1 MKKLILGLCLAFG
14 ILAFSAPSFVNTKQI
29 ERKNYNIALDEDAAL
44 VYYGK
49 LGKNKDVIVTYFY
62 DGISGKTV
70 SKLLEREIIDK
81 LGVKLQGNFENNRY
95 YVSKYYDSN
104 ERKYIYHIVGK
115 KSKTED
121 CYISIAYL
129 TPENL
134 NDKQMVKDANTL
146 LNEAESN
153 LRG

>member
-81 LGVKLQGNFENNRY
+81 LGVKLQGNFENSRY
-95 YVSKYYDSN
+95 YISKYYDSS

-153 LRG
+153 LRR

>member
-1 MKKLILGLCLAFG
+1 MKKLILGLCLAFW

-81 LGVKLQGNFENNRY
+81 LGVKLQGNFENSRY
-95 YVSKYYDSN
+95 YISKYYDSS

>member
-1 MKKLILGLCLAFG
+1 MKKILLGLFLGLTA
-14 ILAFSAPSFVNTKQI
+14 LSFSAPSFVNTRQI
-29 ERKNYNIALDEDAAL
+29 ERKNYNIVLDEEAAL
-44 VYYGK
+44 VYFGI
-49 LGKNKDVIVTYFY
+49 LGKNREVIVTYFY
-62 DGISGKTV
+62 NGISAKAV
-70 SKLLEREIIDK
+70 SRLLEREIIDK

-115 KSKTED
+115 KSKTRN

-129 TPENL
+129 TDANL
-134 NDKQMVKDANTL
+134 NENQIVKDANTL
-146 LNEAESN
+146 LNDAESN

>member
-1 MKKLILGLCLAFG
+1 MKKILLGLFLGLTA
-14 ILAFSAPSFVNTKQI
+14 LSFSAPSFVNVKEI
-29 ERKNYNIALDEDAAL
+29 ERKNYNIVLDEDAAL

-81 LGVKLQGNFENNRY
+81 LGVKFQGNFENSRY
-95 YVSKYYDSN
+95 YISKYYGSG

-115 KSKTED
+115 KSKTRN

-129 TPENL
+129 TDANL
-134 NDKQMVKDANTL
+134 NENQIVKDANTL

-153 LRG
+153 LRR

>member
-1 MKKLILGLCLAFG
+1 MKKILLGLFLGLTA
-14 ILAFSAPSFVNTKQI
+14 LSFSAPRVVNMRQI
-29 ERKNYNIALDEDAAL
+29 ERKNYNIVLDEDAAL

-81 LGVKLQGNFENNRY
+81 LGVKFQGNFENSRY
-95 YVSKYYDSN
+95 YISKYYDSS

-115 KSKTED
+115 KSKTND

-134 NDKQMVKDANTL
+134 NDKQMVRDANTL

-153 LRG
+153 LRR

>member
-1 MKKLILGLCLAFG
+1 MKKILLGLFLGLTA
-14 ILAFSAPSFVNTKQI
+14 LSFSAPSFVNTRQI
-29 ERKNYNIALDEDAAL
+29 ERKNYNIVLDEDAAL

-81 LGVKLQGNFENNRY
+81 LGVKLQGNFENSRY
-95 YVSKYYDSN
+95 YISKYYDSS

>member
-81 LGVKLQGNFENNRY
+81 LGVKFQGNFENSRY
-95 YVSKYYDSN
+95 YISKYYDSS

-153 LRG
+153 LRR

>member
-81 LGVKLQGNFENNRY
+81 LGVKLQGNFENSRY
-95 YVSKYYDSN
+95 YISKYYDSS

>member
-1 MKKLILGLCLAFG
+1 MKKLILALCLAFG

-115 KSKTED
+115 KSKTRN

-129 TPENL
+129 TDANL
-134 NDKQMVKDANTL
+134 NENQIVKDANTL
-146 LNEAESN
+146 LNDAESN

>member
-1 MKKLILGLCLAFG
+1 MKKLILGLCLVFG
-14 ILAFSAPSFVNTKQI
+14 MAAFSAPSFVNTREI
-29 ERKNYNIALDEDAAL
+29 ERKNYNIVLDEDAAL

-81 LGVKLQGNFENNRY
+81 LGVKLQGNFENSRY
-95 YVSKYYDSN
+95 YISKYYDSS

-134 NDKQMVKDANTL
+134 NDKQMVRDANTL

>member
-1 MKKLILGLCLAFG
+1 MKKILLGLFLGLTA
-14 ILAFSAPSFVNTKQI
+14 LSFSAPSFVNVKEI

-81 LGVKLQGNFENNRY
+81 LGVKLQGNFENSRY
-95 YVSKYYDSN
+95 YISKYYDSS

>member
-81 LGVKLQGNFENNRY
+81 LGVKLQGNFENSRY
-95 YVSKYYDSN
+95 YISKYYDSS

-115 KSKTED
+115 KTKTED

-134 NDKQMVKDANTL
+134 NDKQMVRDANTL

>member
-81 LGVKLQGNFENNRY
+81 LGVKFQGNFENSRY
-95 YVSKYYDSN
+95 YISKYYDSS

>member
-14 ILAFSAPSFVNTKQI
+14 ILAFSAPSCVNTKQI

-81 LGVKLQGNFENNRY
+81 LGVKLQGNFENSRY
-95 YVSKYYDSN
+95 YISKYYDSS

>member
-1 MKKLILGLCLAFG
+1 MKKILLGLFLGLTA
-14 ILAFSAPSFVNTKQI
+14 LSFSAPSFVNTRQI
-29 ERKNYNIALDEDAAL
+29 ERKNYNIVLDEDAAL

-62 DGISGKTV
+62 DGISAKAV
-70 SKLLEREIIDK
+70 SRLLEREIIDK
-81 LGVKLQGNFENNRY
+81 LGVKFQGNFENSRY
-95 YVSKYYDSN
+95 YISKYYDSG

-115 KSKTED
+115 KSKTND

-134 NDKQMVKDANTL
+134 NDKQMVRDANTL
-146 LNEAESN
+146 LNDAESN
-153 LRG
+153 LRR